1 MEAEKT
7 GIEEGRREREKG
19 AVLREVEGAF
29 EALVAVEEEVLVK
42 SFGSVCQ
49 TGACQPA
56 KWASEQQGSASLHF
70 NTTGLIQLQLSR
82 HPCCWVCLDLLPP
95 WMIEC
100 PPDYCSTQH

>member
-56 KWASEQQGSASLHF
+56 KWASKQQGSASLHF

-100 PPDYCSTQH
+100 PPDYCTTQH